1 MQEKEDAPRWQ
12 RRKVE
17 WKMSIQLF
25 IVCVYIALLFGIS
38 FYVKRR
44 ADKGSAEYLFAG
56 RKLGP
61 ILVAVNITGLAV
73 GAASTVGVAENA
85 FRVGIAAGWYNAAW
99 SAGAIIMGIV
109 AAGKLRAMEVSTIPE
124 FFEKYYDTKGRVISA
139 IGLVI
144 IMSVITALQYLA
156 GGAILA
162 ALLPDIFSFRGG
174 MMMSAVVFI
183 GITLIGG
190 LWSSGL
196 ANIVSVCLI
205 YIGVFYSCI
214 TAVNNAGGITAI
226 TSQLPASQDW
236 FNPLAGIPFAVII
249 GWFIVMITQ
258 AITAQGPVQI
268 ACGARDAKTARNGF
282 ILGGLLI
289 FPIGFV
295 CAILGIVAKVSF
307 PDITATMALPQVV
320 MSLNPVVSGTTLA
333 ALWAAD
339 VSTACTILLGAGT
352 LFSNDIYKR
361 FINPNVSDEKF
372 VTVNR
377 LTILGVGIVTLW
389 FAFNAAGILKTMI
402 AGLSLTTALTCVFLF
417 TVFAPSLCRRSSA
430 FYTTLVGLLGLV
442 VWEFV
447 PSLHVLQ
454 HVIYFEWLICII
466 TFLAVAVIDKTPIK
480 KLEYK
485 EERG

>member
-1 MQEKEDAPRWQ
+1 MWHL
-12 RRKVE
+12 
-17 WKMSIQLF
+17 SIQLI

-44 ADKGSAEYLFAG
+44 ADKGSTEYLFAG
-56 RKLGP
+56 RKLSAGL
-61 ILVAVNITGLAV
+61 IAVNITGLAV

-85 FRVGIAAGWYNAAW
+85 FKVGMAAGWYNAAW
-99 SAGAIIMGIV
+99 AAGAVVMGLV
-109 AAGKLRAMEVSTIPE
+109 AAGKLRAMKISTIPE

-139 IGLVI
+139 VGLVI

-162 ALLPDIFSFRGG
+162 SLLPDIFSFKGG

-196 ANIVSVCLI
+196 SNIVSVCLI
-205 YIGVFYSCI
+205 YVGVLYSCFA
-214 TAVNNAGGITAI
+214 AVSNAGGIENIAA
-226 TSQLPASQDW
+226 QLPPTLDW
-236 FNPLAGIPFAVII
+236 FDPLAGIPMAVII
-249 GWFIVMITQ
+249 GWFIVMVTQ

-268 ACGARDAKTARNGF
+268 ACGARDAKTARKGF
-282 ILGGLLI
+282 LLGGILI
-289 FPIGFV
+289 FPIGFL
-295 CAILGIVAKVSF
+295 CALLGIVAKVSF
-307 PDITATMALPQVV
+307 PDITATMALPKVV
-320 MSLNPVVSGTTLA
+320 MSLNPVASGTTLA

-352 LFSNDIYKR
+352 LFSQDIYKR
-361 FINPNVSDEKF
+361 FINPSVSDEKF

-377 LTILGVGIVTLW
+377 LTIFGVGLITLW

-402 AGLSLTTALTCVFLF
+402 AGLSMTTALTCVFLF
-417 TVFAPSLCRRSSA
+417 TVFAPGLCRRSSA

-447 PSLHVLQ
+447 PALHVLQ
-454 HVIYFEWLICII
+454 HVIYFEWLICIV
-466 TFLAVAVIDKTPIK
+466 TFLIVAVVDKTPIK
-480 KLEYK
+480 VPEYV
-485 EERG
+485 EEEA